1 MYRCEKCP
9 RREKLRFQIPDRR
22 FDRDEMKKKSDAHK
36 SEDESHESE
45 KGMWLGKLTKAIKTV
60 PAYDY
65 SVDFDEIELD

>member
-1 MYRCEKCP
+1 
-9 RREKLRFQIPDRR
+9 
-22 FDRDEMKKKSDAHK
+22 MKKKSDAHK